1 MTTDE
6 PQLATAPELVRK
18 PVDQLGFV
26 VPDLRAAI
34 EHWLSL
40 GVGPWFVARSA
51 NASHRREPKAPDFDT
66 AFSYIGDI
74 QLELICPAEGEPSI
88 YHEFAAAG
96 GSGLHHFGWF
106 SHDLPGVRAAALA
119 RGHKIV
125 QGGSTLGM
133 EFACFELA
141 EPIRRPA
148 YLIATGDAT
157 VLHADLVLS
166 TTAAWEGTFAEVISP
181 SRQTRKLFA
190 KTNETVRNWDGWT
203 DPVRQLRGTSPDV
216 PVELQRVAQRIARWT
231 SRGR

>member
-6 PQLATAPELVRK
+6 SQLATTSELVRK

-34 EHWLSL
+34 EHWLSV
-40 GVGPWFVARSA
+40 GVGPWFVASSA
-51 NASHRREPKAPDFDT
+51 SSSKRRKPKAPDFDL

-74 QLELICPAEGEPSI
+74 QLELICPADDEPSI
-88 YHEFAAAG
+88 YREFAASG

-106 SHDLPGVRAAALA
+106 SDDLPGVRAAALA

-133 EFACFELA
+133 ESACFELA

-166 TTAAWEGTFAEVISP
+166 TTAAWEGTYAEAISQ
-181 SRQTRKLFA
+181 SRQMRKVFA
-190 KTNETVRNWDGWT
+190 KTNETVRTWDGWT
-203 DPVRQLRGTSPDV
+203 DPVRQLLGSATDV
-216 PVELQRVAQRIARWT
+216 PVELQRLARRIARWT
-231 SRGR
+231 SRA